1 MKNISKFLTL
11 AFALVFTAQVFAQ
24 DIAPLDL
31 QNNMKQAGIL
41 FKQISTTIN
50 DVSKNKDNAAATA
63 KMIGYFETAK
73 TQSPD
78 STTAGSLADY
88 QNLMGQEITNLK
100 DLQIAFLANDNAAA
114 LSVLQKI
121 NNVKKEGHDKY
132 K

>member
-31 QNNMKQAGIL
+31 KNNMKQAGIL

-50 DVSKNKDNAAATA
+50 DASKNKDNVAAVA

-73 TQSPD
+73 IQSPD

-88 QNLMGQEITNLK
+88 QNLIDQEITNLK
-100 DLQIAFLANDNAAA
+100 DLQVALLANDNAAA